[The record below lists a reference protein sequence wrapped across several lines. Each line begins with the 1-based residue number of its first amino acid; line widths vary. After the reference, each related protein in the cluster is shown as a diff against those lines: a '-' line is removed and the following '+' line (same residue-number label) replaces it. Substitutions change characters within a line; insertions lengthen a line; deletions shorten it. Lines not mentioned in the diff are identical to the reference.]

1 LGNQGLF
8 FGCII
13 EGRFYLPKFTSGP
26 MG

>member
-13 EGRFYLPKFTSGP
+13 AERSYLPKFTSGP

>member
-13 EGRFYLPKFTSGP
+13 EGRFYLPKFTERSDG
-26 MG
+26 

>member
-26 MG
+26 MS